1 MWLIKFIAKFTKSP
15 EQNPIKLKTVK
26 DLQLMDDI
34 WIKEDGEIY
43 TGWIWDISR
52 RCITVVY
59 GEGLRDYKFQIQKP
73 LSRTSIEQDGKILF
87 CNKPEINLEK

>member
-1 MWLIKFIAKFTKSP
+1 MWLTKLISKITKNP
-15 EQNPIKLKTVK
+15 EEKISNPKTVK

-34 WIKEDGEIY
+34 WIKEDGELY

-59 GEGLRDYKFQIQKP
+59 GEDSRDYKFQIPRPMTATK
-73 LSRTSIEQDGKILF
+73 IEQDNKILF
-87 CNKPEINLEK
+87 CNKPE